1 MAVWAIGDIQGC
13 FDELL
18 QLLDALDF
26 DQDRDQLWFCGD
38 LVNRGPKSLETLRFV
53 KGLGEAAV
61 TVLGNHDLHLLAKAY
76 GHGKELAKD
85 TLDEILNADDR
96 EELLTWLRHQP
107 VLHHDETL
115 GYTMVHAGLI
125 PQWDLAT
132 ARACASELEAM
143 LRSDDYMQ
151 FIELMYGNK
160 PKRWSEDLQGIDR
173 LRFITNVFTR
183 IRFCSVDGKMDLKAK
198 GALGTQAEG
207 AMPWFEVPGRKT
219 AQDRLVFGHWST
231 LGVGLRNNALALDGG
246 CLWGGKLVAARLDG
260 DSLEMVSLPC
270 QGACAPN
277 GI

>member
-13 FDELL
+13 FDELI
-18 QLLDALDF
+18 QLLDQLDF
-26 DQDRDQLWFCGD
+26 DQERDQAWFCGD

-76 GHGKELAKD
+76 GHGKELKQD
-85 TLDEILNADDR
+85 TLDDILNADDR

-107 VLHHDETL
+107 VLHHDDKL
-115 GYTMVHAGLI
+115 GYTMVHAGVV

-132 ARACASELEAM
+132 ARSCAAELERM
-143 LRSDDYMQ
+143 LRGDDYMQ
-151 FIELMYGNK
+151 FIEVMYGNK
-160 PKRWSEDLQGIDR
+160 PKRWSDDLIGIDR

-183 IRFCSVDGKMDLKAK
+183 IRFCTVDGKLDLKAK

-219 AQDRLVFGHWST
+219 AEDRLVFGHWST
-231 LGVGLRNNALALDGG
+231 LGVGLRNNCLALDGG
-246 CLWGGKLVAARLDG
+246 CLWGGHLVAARLDG
-260 DSLEMVSLPC
+260 VNPELVSLPC
-270 QGACAPN
+270 AGACQPKET
-277 GI
+277 